1 MEATQA
7 EQSKEGVVMKEEKNY
22 DFLYR
27 MREIHKAD
35 RRNCELEPVGGETVV
50 DSSWVIA
57 VKDSAS
63 EMVRKAAADLQDYLF
78 TSMNVSIRI
87 EKTVAAEKKAKQ
99 ILLVTKNDFNGVLSP
114 VPEKR
119 GSYFF
124 ECDGENILV
133 CGAEERG
140 VLYGAIHIEDLMNLR
155 EAPYL
160 KKCAYLREPLV
171 RMRSV
176 HSGSGIDD
184 FPDWQLNAI
193 VHAGFNAIDVF
204 VKDIDTTTRGYC
216 NINDIIERASEYGI
230 DVVLYNYVRCYK
242 HPDDADAEEFFDSV
256 YGNLARHYPKAR
268 AISLVGESLEFPS
281 KDPATTGK
289 RCRDSVVD
297 GIPDTRP
304 SPGWYPCCDYPAFLN
319 AIKRAVHKVNPEIE
333 VIFSTYN
340 WGWAPLEVRKKFLES
355 FPKDIT
361 LQITFEI
368 FKANE
373 RGDLKTPVMDYTIS
387 ATEPGYYFSSE
398 AKIAHELGLRI
409 RATSN
414 LAGTTWD
421 FGCAPYVPVPQRWIR
436 KMLNLKRYLKECGV
450 NSFYENHHYGW
461 WENPTLDLA
470 KEIFFTPEHDE
481 LDGFLR
487 LLAVRDYGGEAAD
500 KVVEAWNLW
509 SNAMDFYVASNED
522 QYGPWRTGPSYPFI
536 FQPNISRTMAN
547 KEIQF
552 PTAPHAHF
560 GYKIIKTLY
569 QPYENENQSPGPLRY
584 PVELKDLEKMLEL
597 WEKGLSVL
605 EEALPLMPPKKR
617 DNGDRLYALA
627 KFMRNAVRTVIHM
640 KNWWML
646 NIRLQSLSS
655 REEMLAVLDKIEA
668 VAKEEVQNV
677 LDTIPCVETDSRI
690 GWEPS
695 MEYVCDKWHL
705 EWKLRQMESMM
716 LDIIAYRKM
725 IQL

>member
-1 MEATQA
+1 
-7 EQSKEGVVMKEEKNY
+7 MKEEKNY

-35 RRNCELEPVGGETVV
+35 RRNHELEPVAGETVV

-57 VKDSAS
+57 VRNSAS
-63 EMVRKAAADLQDYLF
+63 KMVRKAAADLQDYLF

-87 EKTVAAEKKAKQ
+87 EKTAAAEKKAKR
-99 ILLVTKNDFNGVLSP
+99 ILLVTKSDFSGVLSS

-124 ECDGENILV
+124 ECDGESILV

-176 HSGSGIDD
+176 HSGSGVDD

-204 VKDIDTTTRGYC
+204 VKGIDTTTRGYC

-230 DVVLYNYVRCYK
+230 DVVLYNYIRCYK

-289 RCRDSVVD
+289 RFCDSVVD

-340 WGWAPLEVRKKFLES
+340 WGWAPLEVRRKFLES
-355 FPKDIT
+355 FPKDVT

-373 RGDLKTPVMDYTIS
+373 RGGLKTPVMDYTIS

-414 LAGTTWD
+414 LAGATWD
-421 FGCAPYVPVPQRWIR
+421 FGCTPYVPVPQRWIR
-436 KMLNLKRYLKECGV
+436 KMLSLKRYLKECGV

-470 KEIFFTPEHDE
+470 KKIFFTPEEDE

-487 LLAVRDYGGEAAD
+487 QLAVRDYGEEAAD
-500 KVVEAWNLW
+500 SVVKAWNFW

-536 FQPNISRTMAN
+536 FQPNISRTMAD

-560 GYKIIKTLY
+560 GYRIIKTLY

-605 EEALPLMPPKKR
+605 EAALPLMPPEKR

-640 KNWWML
+640 KNWWLL

-668 VAKEEVQNV
+668 VAEAEVQNV
-677 LDTIPCVETDSRI
+677 LDTIPCVEADSRI

-705 EWKLRQMESMM
+705 EWKIRQMESMM
-716 LDIIAYRKM
+716 REISAYRKM

>member
-1 MEATQA
+1 
-7 EQSKEGVVMKEEKNY
+7 MKEEKNY
-22 DFLYR
+22 DFLRR
-27 MREIHKAD
+27 MREIHKPD
-35 RRNCELEPVGGETVV
+35 RRNHDLKPCEGETVI
-50 DSSWVIA
+50 DSAWTIA
-57 VKDSAS
+57 VRKDAP
-63 EMVRKAAADLQDYLF
+63 EMIRKAACDLQDYLF
-78 TSMNVSIRI
+78 VSMGVSVRI
-87 EKTVAAEKKAKQ
+87 ETPPVMAEKPKS
-99 ILLVTKNDFNGVLSP
+99 ILLTLKDDFPGAPADVP
-114 VPEKR
+114 VKQ
-119 GSYFF
+119 GSFF
-124 ECDGENILV
+124 FACGEDSVLV
-133 CGAEERG
+133 CAAGERG
-140 VLYGAIHIEDLMNLR
+140 VLYGAIHIEDRMNLR

-160 KKCAYLREPLV
+160 AKCAYARTPLA

-184 FPDWQLNAI
+184 FPDWQLDAI
-193 VHAGFNAIDVF
+193 LHAGFNAIDVF

-216 NINDIIERASEYGI
+216 NINELIDRAAGYGI
-230 DVVLYNYVRCYK
+230 DVVLYNYIRCYK
-242 HPDDADAEEFFDSV
+242 HPDDPDAEAFFDSI
-256 YGNLARHYPKAR
+256 YGNLARYYPKAR

-319 AIKRAVHKVNPEIE
+319 AIKRAVHKVNPDMEI
-333 VIFSTYN
+333 IFSTYN
-340 WGWAPLEVRKKFLES
+340 WGWAPLDVRRKFLEN

-373 RGDLKTPVMDYTIS
+373 RGGLKTPVMDYTIS

-398 AKIAHELGLRI
+398 AEIAHSLGLRI

-450 NSFYENHHYGW
+450 ESFYENHHYGW

-470 KEIFFTPEHDE
+470 KEIFFTPEHDD
-481 LDGFLR
+481 LDAFL
-487 LLAVRDYGGEAAD
+487 LQLAARDYGAEAAE
-500 KVVEAWNLW
+500 KVVAAWQFW
-509 SNAMDFYVASNED
+509 SDAMDFYVASNED
-522 QYGPWRTGPSYPFI
+522 QYGPWRVGPAYPFI
-536 FQPNISRTMAN
+536 FQPNISRVMAN

-584 PVELKDLEKMLEL
+584 PVELRDLEKMLAL
-597 WEKGLSVL
+597 WEQGLASL
-605 EEALPLMPPKKR
+605 EQALALMPERKR
-617 DNGDRLYALA
+617 AAGERLYALG
-627 KFMRNAVRTVIHM
+627 KFIRNAVRTVIHM
-640 KNWWML
+640 KNWWTL
-646 NIRLQSLSS
+646 NIRLQSLST
-655 REEMLAVLDKIEA
+655 REEMLAVLDQIESLA
-668 VAKEEVQNV
+668 DEEMRNV
-677 LDTIPCVETDSRI
+677 RDTIPCVEADSRI

-695 MEYVCDKWHL
+695 MEYVCDRWHL
-705 EWKLRQMESMM
+705 EWKLRQMESMKR
-716 LDIIAYRKM
+716 DIAAYRRM
-725 IQL
+725 ILL

>member
-7 EQSKEGVVMKEEKNY
+7 EQLKEGVFMKEEKNY

-289 RCRDSVVD
+289 R
-297 GIPDTRP
+297 
-304 SPGWYPCCDYPAFLN
+304 
-319 AIKRAVHKVNPEIE
+319 
-333 VIFSTYN
+333 
-340 WGWAPLEVRKKFLES
+340 
-355 FPKDIT
+355 
-361 LQITFEI
+361 
-368 FKANE
+368 
-373 RGDLKTPVMDYTIS
+373 
-387 ATEPGYYFSSE
+387 
-398 AKIAHELGLRI
+398 
-409 RATSN
+409 
-414 LAGTTWD
+414 
-421 FGCAPYVPVPQRWIR
+421 
-436 KMLNLKRYLKECGV
+436 
-450 NSFYENHHYGW
+450 
-461 WENPTLDLA
+461 
-470 KEIFFTPEHDE
+470 
-481 LDGFLR
+481 
-487 LLAVRDYGGEAAD
+487 
-500 KVVEAWNLW
+500 
-509 SNAMDFYVASNED
+509 
-522 QYGPWRTGPSYPFI
+522 
-536 FQPNISRTMAN
+536 
-547 KEIQF
+547 
-552 PTAPHAHF
+552 
-560 GYKIIKTLY
+560 
-569 QPYENENQSPGPLRY
+569 
-584 PVELKDLEKMLEL
+584 
-597 WEKGLSVL
+597 
-605 EEALPLMPPKKR
+605 
-617 DNGDRLYALA
+617 
-627 KFMRNAVRTVIHM
+627 
-640 KNWWML
+640 
-646 NIRLQSLSS
+646 
-655 REEMLAVLDKIEA
+655 
-668 VAKEEVQNV
+668 
-677 LDTIPCVETDSRI
+677 
-690 GWEPS
+690 
-695 MEYVCDKWHL
+695 
-705 EWKLRQMESMM
+705 
-716 LDIIAYRKM
+716 
-725 IQL
+725 